1 MNLFSHFI
9 GSLFHQHYGN
19 PDTEFSCYRY
29 NRDSGDYVWR
39 MPAANRTKEFPDLS
53 VLADCRPGSLD
64 EFASQPWVSA
74 MGDRSSISSL
84 AGGVLSG
91 NQTQKPCQLTDVL
104 KLSPVADAGQKL
116 ASRNPTNPRNAHQ
129 VFHAA
134 QQLRIFLTEAA
145 DLLSGLKNPFLIKL
159 HAVQQLIE
167 LKAHR
172 RRAGEFSQLSF
183 HGERPL
189 AAGRSRGKFN
199 PFKEQQRFNPLL
211 HPHHVADKSVAQ
223 LGEVAQLT
231 IHPVGT

>member
-1 MNLFSHFI
+1 MIPFFPHPRQTGCYAWHGTKAVTLTWDAPLFKASGPGLSVSKIEPLGVVSLSWFCLSSSRSLGHSLLLGQRSRMNLFSHFI

-29 NRDSGDYVWR
+29 NRDSGGYVSR
-39 MPAANRTKEFPDLS
+39 MPAANRTKEFPELS

-116 ASRNPTNPRNAHQ
+116 ASRNPTIQECSSGISCSP
-129 VFHAA
+129 
-134 QQLRIFLTEAA
+134 TTP
-145 DLLSGLKNPFLIKL
+145 DLPYRSGGSP
-159 HAVQQLIE
+159 E
-167 LKAHR
+167 C
-172 RRAGEFSQLSF
+172 S
-183 HGERPL
+183 
-189 AAGRSRGKFN
+189 
-199 PFKEQQRFNPLL
+199 
-211 HPHHVADKSVAQ
+211 
-223 LGEVAQLT
+223 
-231 IHPVGT
+231 